1 MYERSSRGM
10 AAGTPGSC
18 AVRILAVHTDSRPES
33 LGIARRQVRDAMTR
47 AGLGDETA
55 RDMEVAVGEAL
66 SNIYQ
71 HAYPGG
77 IGAVSVEVIATA
89 TAITVVVRDDG
100 DATAAPEI
108 PRRLPP
114 RTSPGGRGL
123 YMIGRLA
130 NDVELRVNPAGHGV
144 TARITARLKTPLGTA
159 WGGEG
164 NGPAR
169 KTAPQ

>member
-18 AVRILAVHTDSRPES
+18 AVRILDVHTDSRPES
-33 LGIARRQVRDAMTR
+33 LGSARRQVRDAMTR
-47 AGLGDETA
+47 AGLGVETA

-66 SNIYQ
+66 SNVYQ
-71 HAYPGG
+71 HAYTGG

-123 YMIGRLA
+123 YMMGRLA
-130 NDVELRVNPAGHGV
+130 DDVELRVNPAGHGV
-144 TARITARLKTPLGTA
+144 TARIRARLKTPLRTA
-159 WGGEG
+159 RGREG